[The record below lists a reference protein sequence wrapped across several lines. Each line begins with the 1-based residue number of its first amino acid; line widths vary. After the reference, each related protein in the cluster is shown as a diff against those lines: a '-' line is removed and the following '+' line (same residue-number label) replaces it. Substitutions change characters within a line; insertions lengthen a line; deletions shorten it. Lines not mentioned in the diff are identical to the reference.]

1 MAIITN
7 KTSLDFSFL
16 SAKKKKKKNPIAKIY
31 PENAISGR
39 VTLSMHDVDI

>member
-16 SAKKKKKKNPIAKIY
+16 SAKKKNPIAKIY